1 MTKQSSKNSP
11 NQIRDEED
19 DHWRFH
25 ELASRQA
32 GRFEVRHGPNL
43 RAALASAKTGAAAPS
58 KVPLVDDLSNSSSTS
73 STGAND
79 SSNTTAAAA
88 AAASG
93 NSVQGLSPTSSS
105 SFSSS
110 SSSASLDLQAHS
122 GVLAVLHE
130 ACAAPGM
137 ALDPSLPGDRIVARD
152 VGAFVSR
159 PGAADQ
165 P

>member
-1 MTKQSSKNSP
+1 M
-11 NQIRDEED
+11 
-19 DHWRFH
+19 
-25 ELASRQA
+25 
-32 GRFEVRHGPNL
+32 RHGPNL

-105 SFSSS
+105 SSS

>member
-1 MTKQSSKNSP
+1 
-11 NQIRDEED
+11 
-19 DHWRFH
+19 
-25 ELASRQA
+25 
-32 GRFEVRHGPNL
+32 VRHGPNL

-105 SFSSS
+105 SS

>member
-1 MTKQSSKNSP
+1 M
-11 NQIRDEED
+11 
-19 DHWRFH
+19 
-25 ELASRQA
+25 
-32 GRFEVRHGPNL
+32 RHGPNL

-105 SFSSS
+105 S

>member
-1 MTKQSSKNSP
+1 M
-11 NQIRDEED
+11 
-19 DHWRFH
+19 
-25 ELASRQA
+25 
-32 GRFEVRHGPNL
+32 RHGPNL

-105 SFSSS
+105 S
-110 SSSASLDLQAHS
+110 SASLDLQAHS

>member
-1 MTKQSSKNSP
+1 M
-11 NQIRDEED
+11 
-19 DHWRFH
+19 
-25 ELASRQA
+25 
-32 GRFEVRHGPNL
+32 RHGPNL

-105 SFSSS
+105 SS

>member
-1 MTKQSSKNSP
+1 
-11 NQIRDEED
+11 
-19 DHWRFH
+19 
-25 ELASRQA
+25 
-32 GRFEVRHGPNL
+32 
-43 RAALASAKTGAAAPS
+43 
-58 KVPLVDDLSNSSSTS
+58 
-73 STGAND
+73 
-79 SSNTTAAAA
+79 
-88 AAASG
+88 
-93 NSVQGLSPTSSS
+93 
-105 SFSSS
+105 
-110 SSSASLDLQAHS
+110 LQAHS